1 MPLTLQN
8 MHKSKEFYEEE
19 AEEFSDAE
27 DYVDNDDNLTEAM
40 DDNQILLEEEG
51 FMLGY
56 NNSESEEDQEE

>member
-1 MPLTLQN
+1 
-8 MHKSKEFYEEE
+8 MHKSKDFYEEE

-27 DYVDNDDNLTEAM
+27 DFIENDDSLAEAM

-56 NNSESEEDQEE
+56 NGSESEEDQEE